1 MTTSSLSHLLR
12 ERIGRHARAGRTALL
27 GPTGSTSYAELGAR
41 IDGYASAFRP
51 VARGDLVGVPAARSA
66 DSVARF
72 FGVMQAGGCP
82 CFVEPGL
89 TAAALLSRAHAV
101 GLRRIVLDE
110 ESEALA
116 RDLEHGGVQ
125 VRLAADLLREVRKSA
140 RTSVVRESV
149 GPADL
154 AMMQFTS
161 GSTGLPKGALLTH
174 GNLLRHA
181 AGIIERTRLTAAD
194 RLLHVMPLHH
204 TNGVNNQL
212 IAPFL
217 AGATVVLAERFRPQD
232 VEDLVAGYG
241 VTYLTGVPT
250 MYSRMLPHL
259 RDQARLR
266 SLRFL
271 RCGSAPIPVR
281 LHEEVEAA
289 FGVPLVVSY
298 GLSEATCTSTMNP
311 VDARRVGTVG
321 TVLRGQRVRVFAPG
335 TETEMPVGAEGE
347 IRIAG
352 PCLMRGYAGKDS
364 RNGEEPES
372 PIQDEWLRTGDL
384 GCFDGDGYLSVT
396 GRLKDLILRG
406 GENLSPRA
414 IEDVLQRHPGVGR
427 VLRGGRAASRPGRGP
442 GGVRR
447 AQRRRAGGRHG
458 ADRPGRE
465 ASCPGSTRRR
475 RSASWNRCLSTRW
488 ARWTARRYEPA
499 ARGCTTRSLRRGT
512 QRSGVPGRKVVE
524 PGGMGR
530 NAEPARRL
538 EALPDGSDRPS
549 DQ

>member
-1 MTTSSLSHLLR
+1 MLSSSLSHLLR
-12 ERIGRHARAGRTALL
+12 ERITRHARAGRTALL
-27 GPTGSTSYAELGAR
+27 APDASVSYAELGAR
-41 IDGYASAFRP
+41 IDGHARPFRQI
-51 VARGDLVGVPAARSA
+51 ARGALVGVPASRSTDA
-66 DSVARF
+66 VARF
-72 FGVMQAGGCP
+72 FGVMQAGACP
-82 CFVEPGL
+82 CFVETGL
-89 TAAALLSRAHAV
+89 TAEALLARAHAV
-101 GLRRIVLDE
+101 GLGRIVLDD
-110 ESEALA
+110 ESESMARDLERGGLQVHLA
-116 RDLEHGGVQ
+116 RDLLRRSRGSGSAGIVQ
-125 VRLAADLLREVRKSA
+125 EPPG
-140 RTSVVRESV
+140 RT
-149 GPADL
+149 DL

-212 IAPFL
+212 IAPLL
-217 AGATVVLAERFRPQD
+217 AGAAVVLAERFRAED
-232 VEDLVAGYG
+232 VEDRIAAHG

-259 RDQARLR
+259 RDRTRLR

-271 RCGSAPIPVR
+271 RCGSAPITMR

-352 PCLMRGYAGKDS
+352 PCLMRGYAGRDS

-372 PIQDEWLRTGDL
+372 PIQHEWLRTGDL

-396 GRLKDLILRG
+396 GRLKDLIVRG

-414 IEDVLQRHPGVGR
+414 IENVLERHPGV
-427 VLRGGRAASRPGRGP
+427 AACCVVGAPHPDLGEVP
-442 GGVRR
+442 VAFVVRS
-447 AQRRRAGGRHG
+447 G
-458 ADRPGRE
+458 AEPVDAAE
-465 ASCPGSTRRR
+465 
-475 RSASWNRCLSTRW
+475 L
-488 ARWTARRYEPA
+488 TARVRGKLSRVHTPTAVRFVKSLPVNAVGKVDRKALRACCTQPA
-499 ARGCTTRSLRRGT
+499 T
-512 QRSGVPGRKVVE
+512 
-524 PGGMGR
+524 GGQ
-530 NAEPARRL
+530 
-538 EALPDGSDRPS
+538 RPS
-549 DQ
+549 FRSVT

>member
-1 MTTSSLSHLLR
+1 MSPSSLSHLLR
-12 ERIGRHARAGRTALL
+12 ERIARHARAGRAALL
-27 GPTGSTSYAELGAR
+27 GPTGSTSYAQLGAR
-41 IDGYASAFRP
+41 IDGYASAFRT
-51 VARGDLVGVPAARSA
+51 VTRGALVGVPASRSA

-89 TAAALLSRAHAV
+89 TAEALLARAQAV
-101 GLRRIVLDE
+101 GLGRIVLDDG
-110 ESEALA
+110 SEAMG

-125 VRLAADLLREVRKSA
+125 VHRAADLLRESRKL
-140 RTSVVRESV
+140 ESTGAIHRSL

-161 GSTGLPKGALLTH
+161 GTTGLPKGALLSH

-181 AGIIERTRLTAAD
+181 EGIIERTTLAATD

-204 TNGVNNQL
+204 TNGVHNQL

-217 AGATVVLAERFRPQD
+217 AGATVVLAERFRAED
-232 VEDLVAGYG
+232 VEDRIAEHT
-241 VTYLTGVPT
+241 VTYVTGVPT

-271 RCGSAPIPVR
+271 RCGSAPLTKR

-289 FGVPLVVSY
+289 FDVPLVVSY

-311 VDARRVGTVG
+311 VGARRIGTVG
-321 TVLRGQRVRVFAPG
+321 TVLRGQQVRIFRPG
-335 TETEMPVGAEGE
+335 TGEETPAGDEGE

-352 PCLMRGYAGKDS
+352 PCLMRGHAGDGS
-364 RNGEEPES
+364 ES
-372 PIQDEWLRTGDL
+372 PIRDGWLRTGDL
-384 GCFDGDGYLSVT
+384 GCFDADGYLSVT
-396 GRLKDLILRG
+396 GRLKDVIVRG

-414 IEDVLQRHPGVGR
+414 IEDVLERHPGVAACR
-427 VLRGGRAASRPGRGP
+427 VVGAPHPDLGETPVAFVVRSGAAPVDAAELTALVRGGLSRVHTPTA
-442 GGVRR
+442 VRFLESLPVN
-447 AQRRRAGGRHG
+447 AVGKV
-458 ADRPGRE
+458 DRKALE
-465 ASCPGSTRRR
+465 ARSTR
-475 RSASWNRCLSTRW
+475 
-488 ARWTARRYEPA
+488 PD
-499 ARGCTTRSLRRGT
+499 
-512 QRSGVPGRKVVE
+512 QR
-524 PGGMGR
+524 
-530 NAEPARRL
+530 EPARPFG
-538 EALPDGSDRPS
+538 ALTDGSDRPS

>member
-1 MTTSSLSHLLR
+1 MTASSLSHLLR
-12 ERIGRHARAGRTALL
+12 ERIGCHARAGRTALF

-41 IDGYASAFRP
+41 IDGCAAAFRP
-51 VARGDLVGVPAARSA
+51 VARGALVGLPASRSA

-89 TAAALLSRAHAV
+89 TPEALLSRAHAV
-101 GLRRIVLDE
+101 GLRRIVVE
-110 ESEALA
+110 EVSEDTAH
-116 RDLEHGGVQ
+116 DLEHGGLQ
-125 VRLAADLLREVRKSA
+125 VHRGTDLLQESRKSSGA
-140 RTSVVRESV
+140 GFTCESL
-149 GPADL
+149 GPPDL

-181 AGIIERTRLTAAD
+181 ADIIERTRLTAAD

-212 IAPFL
+212 IAPLL
-217 AGATVVLAERFRPQD
+217 AGATVVLAERFRAED
-232 VEDLVAGYG
+232 VEDRIAAHG

-259 RDQARLR
+259 RDRTRLH

-271 RCGSAPIPVR
+271 RCGSAPITVR
-281 LHEEVEAA
+281 LHEEVEAS

-352 PCLMRGYAGKDS
+352 PCLMRGYAGRDS

-396 GRLKDLILRG
+396 GRLKDLIVRG

-414 IEDVLQRHPGVGR
+414 IENVLERHPGVAACCVVSAPHPDLGETPVAFVVRSGAEPVDAAELTAR
-427 VLRGGRAASRPGRGP
+427 VRGKLSRVHAPTAVRFVKSLPVNAVGKVDRRALRACSTRPHDQELAPQNTAKRSSGSQGRG
-442 GGVRR
+442 
-447 AQRRRAGGRHG
+447 
-458 ADRPGRE
+458 
-465 ASCPGSTRRR
+465 
-475 RSASWNRCLSTRW
+475 
-488 ARWTARRYEPA
+488 
-499 ARGCTTRSLRRGT
+499 ARGID
-512 QRSGVPGRKVVE
+512 
-524 PGGMGR
+524 R
-530 NAEPARRL
+530 NAEPARRFG
-538 EALPDGSDRPS
+538 ALSEGSDRPS

>member
-1 MTTSSLSHLLR
+1 MLSSSLSHLLR
-12 ERIGRHARAGRTALL
+12 ERITRHARAGRTALF
-27 GPTGSTSYAELGAR
+27 GPTGSMSYAELGAR
-41 IDGYASAFRP
+41 IDGCAAAFRQ
-51 VARGDLVGVPAARSA
+51 VARGELVGVPASRSTDA
-66 DSVARF
+66 VACF

-89 TAAALLSRAHAV
+89 TAEALLARAHAV

-110 ESEALA
+110 EPESMA
-116 RDLEHGGVQ
+116 RDLEHAGLQ
-125 VRLAADLLREVRKSA
+125 VHRATDLLGESRKPETTGAVDDDSF
-140 RTSVVRESV
+140 
-149 GPADL
+149 GPPDL

-212 IAPFL
+212 IAPLL
-217 AGATVVLAERFRPQD
+217 AGAAVVLAERFRAED
-232 VEDLVAGYG
+232 VEDRIAAHG

-259 RDQARLR
+259 RDRTRLR
-266 SLRFL
+266 SLRFR
-271 RCGSAPIPVR
+271 RCGSAPITMR

-352 PCLMRGYAGKDS
+352 PCLMRGYAGRDS

-372 PIQDEWLRTGDL
+372 PIQHEWLRTGDL

-396 GRLKDLILRG
+396 GRLKDMIVRG

-414 IEDVLQRHPGVGR
+414 IENVLERHPGVAACCVVGAPHPDLGEVPVAFVVRSGAEPVDAAELTAR
-427 VLRGGRAASRPGRGP
+427 VRGKLSRVHAPTAVRFVKSLPVNAVGKVDRRALRACSTRPHDQELATKNAAKRSSGSQGRG
-442 GGVRR
+442 
-447 AQRRRAGGRHG
+447 
-458 ADRPGRE
+458 
-465 ASCPGSTRRR
+465 
-475 RSASWNRCLSTRW
+475 
-488 ARWTARRYEPA
+488 
-499 ARGCTTRSLRRGT
+499 ARG
-512 QRSGVPGRKVVE
+512 
-524 PGGMGR
+524 MDR
-530 NAEPARRL
+530 NAEPARRFG
-538 EALPDGSDRPS
+538 ALSEGSDRPS